1 MSINENH
8 PSDPAKSP
16 THSATWLKRVQYV
29 AAVAGALLVGAWLVA
44 WVHGSVLSRRDVARF
59 EAVRSQRVMVRQI
72 EPAEVRQHHPVETSL
87 WSPERVEGYR
97 ESLFEDFDLP
107 LAVLRVPAVD
117 IEAPVLPGTDELT
130 LNRGV
135 GWIDGTASPGDHG
148 NFAVAGHRDG
158 FFRGLKDIQ
167 LGDEIE
173 VETLVANFTYV
184 IDNLTVV
191 DPSDV
196 WVLEPR
202 DESSVTL
209 VTCYPFYF
217 VGSAPNRFIV
227 QASLRAKRPTH
238 QKNTRVNGPGA
249 DSGS

>member
-1 MSINENH
+1 MI
-8 PSDPAKSP
+8 
-16 THSATWLKRVQYV
+16 
-29 AAVAGALLVGAWLVA
+29 AGTLLVGVWLVA
-44 WVHGSVLSRRDVARF
+44 WVHSSVLSRRDVARF
-59 EAVRSQRVMVRQI
+59 EEVRSERVRVRQI
-72 EPAEVRQHHPVETSL
+72 EPTDAVRQEPVETSL
-87 WSPERVEGYR
+87 WSPERVEGYQ
-97 ESLFEDFDLP
+97 ESLVHDFDLP

-117 IEAPVLPGTDELT
+117 IEVPVLPGTDELT

-135 GWIDGTASPGDHG
+135 GWIGGTASPGAAG

-158 FFRGLKDIQ
+158 FFRGLKDIE

-173 VETLVANFTYV
+173 VETLDAIFTYV

-202 DESSVTL
+202 DQSSVTL

-227 QASLRAKRPTH
+227 QASLREE
-238 QKNTRVNGPGA
+238 QSSGKNANGVDGNEA
-249 DSGS
+249 DSGV

>member
-1 MSINENH
+1 MSAKEN
-8 PSDPAKSP
+8 PTSDRASS
-16 THSATWLKRVQYV
+16 TARSANWLKRVQH
-29 AAVAGALLVGAWLVA
+29 AAAIAGTLLVGAWLVA
-44 WVHGSVLSRRDVARF
+44 WVHGSMLSRRDVARF
-59 EAVRSQRVMVRQI
+59 EEARSQRVMVREI
-72 EPAEVRQHHPVETSL
+72 EATETVQHRPVETSL
-87 WSPERVEGYR
+87 WSPERVEGYQK
-97 ESLFEDFDLP
+97 SLFHDFDLP
-107 LAVLRVPAVD
+107 LAVLRIPAVD

-135 GWIDGTASPGDHG
+135 GWIDGTAVPGGEG

-173 VETLVANFTYV
+173 VETLDATLIYV

-202 DESSVTL
+202 DASSVTL

-227 QASLRAKRPTH
+227 QASLRGIDRSHEDFTG
-238 QKNTRVNGPGA
+238 VN
-249 DSGS
+249 